1 MFISKLEKEQIN
13 DWILGLQMKVDAL
26 TTDMLMANAKL
37 KVLMDRREVIKPKK
51 TQRTAEQKRKQA
63 EYMKAWHAKNREKKL
78 AAV

>member
-63 EYMKAWHAKNREKKL
+63 EYMKEWHARNKEKKS
-78 AAV
+78 AAQ